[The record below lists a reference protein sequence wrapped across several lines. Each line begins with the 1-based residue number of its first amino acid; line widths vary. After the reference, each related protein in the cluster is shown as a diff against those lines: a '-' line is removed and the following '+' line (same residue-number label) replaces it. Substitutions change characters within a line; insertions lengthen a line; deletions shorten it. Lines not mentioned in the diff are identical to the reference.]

1 MNAPLHPGN
10 NCYSN
15 KELIPIKWMAPEQ
28 LGLGKKD
35 KRPYNNQ
42 TDVWSFGI
50 TVWEIYSTGDSP
62 FAKEK
67 RSEVKR
73 IMESGARPV
82 QPDICSDELYKEVM
96 MKCWEYKP
104 SKRPSISE
112 ICSNLEVIFHGA
124 SGGDEYYDDQYGMG
138 ELYDDTI

>member
-1 MNAPLHPGN
+1 
-10 NCYSN
+10 
-15 KELIPIKWMAPEQ
+15 
-28 LGLGKKD
+28 
-35 KRPYNNQ
+35 
-42 TDVWSFGI
+42 
-50 TVWEIYSTGDSP
+50 
-62 FAKEK
+62 
-67 RSEVKR
+67 
-73 IMESGARPV
+73 
-82 QPDICSDELYKEVM
+82 